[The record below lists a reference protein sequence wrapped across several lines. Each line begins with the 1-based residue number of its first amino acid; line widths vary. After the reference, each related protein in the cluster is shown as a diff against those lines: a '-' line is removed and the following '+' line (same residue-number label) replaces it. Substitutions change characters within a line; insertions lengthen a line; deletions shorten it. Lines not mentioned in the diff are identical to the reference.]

1 MARVR
6 KKHQAQYNKLFEHTK
21 VKPFPKWNNALQAHR
36 QIQKMTDKQFQ
47 LYSAIID
54 HTRGKA
60 DIKKFYPMADM
71 KLVDEMKGENP
82 EAMDSLARNLGS
94 KNQLSRWHRKVW
106 SNATSKSKFQVNMV
120 TKGGEKAGGIGS
132 AMVSGAKAI
141 GKGALKV
148 GKYLAKHGASL
159 AKKAWNTA
167 KKVGTQMKKLGV
179 AAGKWFMDPGN
190 QSRVAQFIELVKQGA
205 QVVDLIANMGA
216 AGPIPA
222 ADLETVSVEK
232 KNKVDALM
240 DDSDYASSGD
250 DSADEGGKT
259 VGEMGD

>member
-6 KKHQAQYNKLFEHTK
+6 KKHQAQYNKLFEHTR

-60 DIKKFYPMADM
+60 DIKKFYPMVDM

-82 EAMDSLARNLGS
+82 EALDSLARNLGS
-94 KNQLSRWHRKVW
+94 KNQLSRWHRKQW
-106 SNATSKSKFQVNMV
+106 SNATGDGKSKFQVDMQ
-120 TKGGEKAGGIGS
+120 TKGAGLGS
-132 AMVSGAKAI
+132 ALVSGAKAV
-141 GKGALKV
+141 GKAAVKV
-148 GKYLAKHGASL
+148 GKFLAKHGASL

-167 KKVGTQMKKLGV
+167 KKVGAQMKKLGT
-179 AAGKWFMDPGN
+179 AAAKWFMDPSN

-222 ADLETVSVEK
+222 ADLETVSIDK

-250 DSADEGGKT
+250 DSADEGGLT

>member
-94 KNQLSRWHRKVW
+94 KNQLSRWHRKQW
-106 SNATSKSKFQVNMV
+106 SNA

-132 AMVSGAKAI
+132 AIVSGAKAI
-141 GKGALKV
+141 GKGAMKV
-148 GKYLAKHGASL
+148 GKFLAKHGASL

-167 KKVGTQMKKLGV
+167 KKVGSQMKKLGS
-179 AAGKWFMDPGN
+179 AAAKWFMDPSN

-205 QVVDLIANMGA
+205 EVVNLIANMGA

-240 DDSDYASSGD
+240 DDSDYASSD
-250 DSADEGGKT
+250 DSADEGGLT